1 MATSQSRLTR
11 LYRWPHDALASL
23 ACVQVVDVTGRHAR
37 RGTGAAR
44 WGLRLLACSLA
55 VGVLTGTA
63 FADTL
68 AAVL

>member
-1 MATSQSRLTR
+1 
-11 LYRWPHDALASL
+11 
-23 ACVQVVDVTGRHAR
+23 VTGRHAR
-37 RGTGAAR
+37 RGTSATR

-63 FADTL
+63 FAGTL